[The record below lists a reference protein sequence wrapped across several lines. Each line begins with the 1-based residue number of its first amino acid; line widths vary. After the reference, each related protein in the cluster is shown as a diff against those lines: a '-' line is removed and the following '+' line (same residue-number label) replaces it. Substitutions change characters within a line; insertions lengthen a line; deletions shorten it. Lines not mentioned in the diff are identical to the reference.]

1 MESFYQNVPPEAAAG
16 IEQLARLMYDVR
28 SARDEMLARLGAA
41 DDAQALQCIVSGELP
56 EHPGYEH
63 YLSARI
69 LADLHSQV
77 RADLA
82 ARIEE
87 ARGQ

>member
-1 MESFYQNVPPEAAAG
+1 MESFYQNLPPEAATE
-16 IEQLARLMYDVR
+16 IEQIARLMYDVR
-28 SARDEMLARLGAA
+28 SARDEVLARLGAA

-69 LADLHSQV
+69 LADLHGQV

-82 ARIEE
+82 ARIAEV
-87 ARGQ
+87 RGQ

>member
-1 MESFYQNVPPEAAAG
+1 MESFYQNVPPEAAAE
-16 IEQLARLMYDVR
+16 IEQITRLMYEIR
-28 SARDEMLARLGAA
+28 CARDEVLSRLGATDTA
-41 DDAQALQCIVSGELP
+41 RALERIVTGELP
-56 EHPGYEH
+56 EHPGYED

-69 LADLHSQV
+69 LADLHGQV

-87 ARGQ
+87 VRGK

>member
-1 MESFYQNVPPEAAAG
+1 MDSFYQNMPPEAAAE
-16 IEQLARLMYDVR
+16 IEQLARLMYEVR
-28 SARDEMLARLGAA
+28 SARDEVLCRLGAA
-41 DDAQALQCIVSGELP
+41 DATQALDCIVSGELP

-69 LADLHSQV
+69 LADLHGQV

-82 ARIEE
+82 AQIEE
-87 ARGQ
+87 ARKQ